1 MTWWHLSFS
10 NIFFYSEHGVS
21 GSVSGRQWL
30 TVKPCI
36 RACLFAVTAHMVLG
50 FWSWW
55 LPSLWQIFGFFSLA
69 DRNNQ
74 ILLHL
79 TSVLHINQ
87 VSPGQQAI
95 PVIKKNKNRGVEV
108 KMDGEELPAKPV
120 LPTAETIRS
129 CCSPI
134 TLCFHCVEAELRGKG
149 GCLWTHQRNW
159 GEHFGYAVFVLLQNC
174 LCKPNDCF
182 YPPRC
187 GPKENTGGFTTS
199 TSPLN
204 CSQTNVI
211 ISSVDHTVG
220 SWAVLLIN
228 DSVI

>member
-95 PVIKKNKNRGVEV
+95 PVIKTKQKQRGGSE
-108 KMDGEELPAKPV
+108 DGWRGAPSQACVTHSRDNQELLLPNYSLFSLCRSRAKGEGRLPLNTSEELRWT
-120 LPTAETIRS
+120 LRL
-129 CCSPI
+129 CS
-134 TLCFHCVEAELRGKG
+134 LCASPELSLQTQRLLLSTKM
-149 GCLWTHQRNW
+149 WT
-159 GEHFGYAVFVLLQNC
+159 
-174 LCKPNDCF
+174 
-182 YPPRC
+182 
-187 GPKENTGGFTTS
+187 
-199 TSPLN
+199 
-204 CSQTNVI
+204 
-211 ISSVDHTVG
+211 
-220 SWAVLLIN
+220 
-228 DSVI
+228 